1 LTAQGDVAPSAAS
14 SVAPVR
20 RTAGHV
26 AAWIRSHP
34 LVADA
39 VLAAGLLGAAV
50 LSSRTWVSL
59 YRLGDPSFAL
69 PSRFEEVAGLAAA
82 IGPLALRRRAPLV
95 ALVGCTAGFLGAHVL
110 LDGLEQTISAIAV
123 AIAIYSA
130 AAHGPPRW
138 RNVVCSV
145 CLVAMMARLWYETG
159 NQLAPDVPDRQL
171 VLAIQMLTNIV
182 LFGAVWALGAAIGSG
197 RRRAAE
203 LLDRTVALE
212 RQREENARRAVFD
225 ERVRIARELHDVV
238 AHHVSVM
245 GVQAGAARVVMG
257 RDPSKAVGALASIE
271 ASSRQA
277 VAELHRL
284 LGFLRQADDPD
295 DLAAHPGVSQLPS
308 LAESMTDSHLAIALE
323 VEGEERPLP
332 PTVDLSAYRIVQE
345 ALTNTLKH
353 AQASRADVHL
363 RYWPDELEI
372 EIVDNGRANGAPAT
386 SSGGLGLVGM
396 RERAA
401 LHGGQLTAGRTADG
415 GFAVRVR
422 LPTPAGA
429 L

>member
-1 LTAQGDVAPSAAS
+1 MRPRSAAV
-14 SVAPVR
+14 SVARVR
-20 RTAGHV
+20 RTARHV
-26 AAWIRSHP
+26 AAWIRRHP
-34 LVADA
+34 LLADA
-39 VLAAGLLGAAV
+39 ALAAALLGAAI
-50 LSSRTWVSL
+50 LSSRTVISL
-59 YRLGDPSFAL
+59 YRLGDPSYDL
-69 PSRFEEVAGLAAA
+69 PSRLEEVVGLAAA
-82 IGPLALRRRAPLV
+82 IGPLAFRRRAPLV
-95 ALVGCTAGFLGAHVL
+95 ALVGCTAGFLGARVWL
-110 LDGLEQTISAIAV
+110 GALEQTITVIAV

-130 AAHGPPRW
+130 AAHGRPRW

-145 CLVAMMARLWYETG
+145 CVVAMMARLWYETG
-159 NQLAPDVPDRQL
+159 DQLAPDVPERQL
-171 VLAIQMLTNIV
+171 VLAITMLTVLV

-203 LLDRTVALE
+203 LLDRTVELE
-212 RQREENARRAVFD
+212 RQREENARRAVFE

-245 GVQAGAARVVMG
+245 GVQAGAARVVMD
-257 RDPSKAVGALASIE
+257 REPSKATAALASVE

-284 LGFLRQADDPD
+284 LGFLRQADDAD
-295 DLAAHPGVSQLPS
+295 DLVARPGVRQLPG
-308 LAESMTDSHLAIALE
+308 LAASMSDSDLAIQIA
-323 VEGEERPLP
+323 VEGEQRPLP

-353 AQASRADVHL
+353 ARASRADVHL

-372 EIVDNGRANGAPAT
+372 EIVDNGRGNRAAATPA
-386 SSGGLGLVGM
+386 GGLGLVGM

-401 LHGGQLTAGRTADG
+401 LHGGQLTAGRAAGG